1 MYAPNYQQYAERL
14 RIYRYRGEF
23 GAADA
28 YALKNELLAETAEQL
43 FIDLSDV
50 TKVDLI
56 AINALALAHKHKNL
70 KVVMPKSAQGRHIF
84 HITKFDLIF
93 NIISSIP
100 DYLYNYE

>member
-1 MYAPNYQQYAERL
+1 MYAPNYHQYAERL
-14 RIYRYRGEF
+14 RIYRYRDEF

-56 AINALALAHKHKNL
+56 AINALAMAHKYKNL
-70 KVVMPKSAQGRHIF
+70 KVVMPKSAQGRHTF

-93 NIISSIP
+93 NIITSIP
-100 DYLYNYE
+100 DYLYDYE